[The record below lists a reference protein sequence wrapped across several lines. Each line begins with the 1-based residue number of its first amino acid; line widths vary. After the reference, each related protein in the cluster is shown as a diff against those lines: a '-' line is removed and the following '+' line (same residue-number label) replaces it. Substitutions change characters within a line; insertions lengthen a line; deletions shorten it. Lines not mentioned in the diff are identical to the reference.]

1 MIKLIFFNREL
12 NHLKINNNMDLINEN
27 IKSSE
32 LEDEY
37 KSFNFQQLLELV
49 KKLKQK
55 NKYLEYQIN
64 ILQVKNF
71 QSIVEKLNKEIPWV
85 VEFIEW
91 VNKLSDHC
99 LNIEI
104 DIDNEKL
111 FKFSDLNYEII
122 KSIFNKEREFYYPI
136 LKYQNKLFITSANG
150 WQELDNPTLIKFLQ
164 KIENI
169 LITKLTNWKKEN
181 VSKLINEKNC
191 EKINTLLKN
200 ILQISH
206 KTSTSKNNLIK
217 CIKPIPKFNNKK

>member
-1 MIKLIFFNREL
+1 MIKLIFFNREI

-27 IKSSE
+27 IISSE
-32 LEDEY
+32 IEDEY

-64 ILQVKNF
+64 ILEVKNF

-91 VNKLSDHC
+91 VNKLSDHS

-150 WQELDNPTLIKFLQ
+150 WQELDNQTLIKFLQ
-164 KIENI
+164 KIENL

-181 VSKLINEKNC
+181 GSKLINEKNC